1 MLRHIKEVSLRFH
14 TLHPNIRP
22 VRALWGMITTTKAE
36 DSSDCKILAAF
47 KDYGEPEI
55 DITFVDG
62 MKKRMDP
69 KFNTTKLLSEIRKI
83 QDRIELSQL
92 IKEMDAEKDED
103 IAQYLKPPDKKDKKK
118 KKEETPPAK

>member
-1 MLRHIKEVSLRFH
+1 MLRHVKEVSLKFH
-14 TLHPNIRP
+14 SLHPNIRP

-36 DSSDCKILAAF
+36 DSGDCKISASF

-55 DITFVDG
+55 DFTFVDG
-62 MKKRMDP
+62 TKKQFDP
-69 KFNTTKLLSEIRKI
+69 KLNTNKVLTEIRKI
-83 QDRIELSQL
+83 QERIELSQL

-118 KKEETPPAK
+118 KKEETK